1 MECLCGRSIC
11 SLIKN
16 SPITLN
22 SPVQESPQQLKG
34 ILRGKNKPMSPQVV
48 ESPIGIPYSKVP
60 SSKTRRKKQFMNESW
75 YSEDDAASQCS
86 DDSDV
91 IKDLNNLS
99 RQVNRHR
106 GHY

>member
-1 MECLCGRSIC
+1 
-11 SLIKN
+11 
-16 SPITLN
+16 
-22 SPVQESPQQLKG
+22 
-34 ILRGKNKPMSPQVV
+34 
-48 ESPIGIPYSKVP
+48 
-60 SSKTRRKKQFMNESW
+60 MNESW